1 MRWFGRDE
9 QEREAQQQ
17 AREQDAQRWLDR
29 HNAEKQEQ
37 EAAREAQ
44 ASQPQAGGG
53 ITHAGSEDLTITGQA
68 FGQGAEV
75 RNVPQ
80 GEAGGGS
87 GGRSGRHRQASRGG
101 AERGGHE
108 GPYILNTGGGSV
120 NVTRSAVGRDIHMTN
135 YGDRESV
142 VTEAPQTEQGLEAGQ

>member
-1 MRWFGRDE
+1 MRWFGRGQ
-9 QEREAQQQ
+9 QEREEQQQ
-17 AREQDAQRWLDR
+17 AREQEAQRWLDK

-37 EAAREAQ
+37 AAAREAQ
-44 ASQPQAGGG
+44 SSQPQAGGG
-53 ITHAGSEDLTITGQA
+53 IFHSGSEDLTITGQA

-75 RNVPQ
+75 RTGPQ
-80 GEAGGGS
+80 ASGPGDGGS
-87 GGRSGRHRQASRGG
+87 GGRREAGDRGP
-101 AERGGHE
+101 RGGHE

-120 NVTRSAVGRDIHMTN
+120 NVQRSAVGRDIHMTN

>member
-1 MRWFGRDE
+1 VKWFGRGQ
-9 QEREAQQQ
+9 QEREEQQQ
-17 AREQDAQRWLDR
+17 LREQEAQRWLDQ
-29 HNAEKQEQ
+29 HNAEKLERA
-37 EAAREAQ
+37 AARAAQ

-53 ITHAGSEDLTITGQA
+53 ISHSGSEDLTISGQA

-80 GEAGGGS
+80 GEVGGEGGDRGGG
-87 GGRSGRHRQASRGG
+87 HRQASRGG

-108 GPYILNTGGGSV
+108 GPYIVNTGGGQV
-120 NVTRSAVGRDIHMTN
+120 NVQRSAVGHDIHMTN

-142 VTEAPQTEQGLEAGQ
+142 ITEGPQAGQELEAGQ